1 MKRLGILT
9 GGGDAPGLNAV
20 IRAVA
25 KVTWAEGAELYGFR
39 NGYSGLIKGDYLRL
53 EKPHISGLLHKGGT
67 MLGTNNRDNPFN
79 FPVKKGDSIVYK
91 DMSDKAI
98 QNLENL
104 QIDCLIVIG
113 GDGSLAI
120 GRELSEKG
128 AKIIGVPK
136 TIDND
141 LAGTDQTFGF
151 DTAVTTATDAL
162 DKLHTTAESHHRVM
176 VLELMGRY
184 AGWIALYSGV
194 AGGADV
200 ILIPEI
206 PWSMD
211 KVAEKI
217 NSRKDEGKPFS
228 IIVVAEGAKTP
239 QGEQVVEIP

>member
-113 GDGSLAI
+113 DGSLAI
-120 GRELSEKG
+120 GKELSEKG
-128 AKIIGVPK
+128 AKSSVFQRPSIMTLRELIG
-136 TIDND
+136 
-141 LAGTDQTFGF
+141 LS
-151 DTAVTTATDAL
+151 AL
-162 DKLHTTAESHHRVM
+162 
-176 VLELMGRY
+176 
-184 AGWIALYSGV
+184 
-194 AGGADV
+194 
-200 ILIPEI
+200 ILL
-206 PWSMD
+206 
-211 KVAEKI
+211 
-217 NSRKDEGKPFS
+217 
-228 IIVVAEGAKTP
+228 
-239 QGEQVVEIP
+239 